1 MKNTSRERIAT
12 AQMATIPTD
21 HFFCT
26 RQICSAEVRK
36 INAPLSQTY
45 QSGTTQKTILNKNS
59 MIAKI
64 NKLFAKYL
72 RSVYKELHADRETGC

>member
-1 MKNTSRERIAT
+1 
-12 AQMATIPTD
+12 MATIPTD

-72 RSVYKELHADRETGC
+72 IMFFINIILSSKSSSVLISLDT